1 MPTYHYP
8 SYHKKITNLSPMHLN
23 ESTRL
28 RERRERLPELMVE
41 EERKK
46 KVLKPPNGR
55 GRPEE
60 GFPAGNLG
68 GSGGRARGGEC
79 GGRGWR
85 R

>member
-1 MPTYHYP
+1 
-8 SYHKKITNLSPMHLN
+8 MHLN

-41 EERKK
+41 EEREK
-46 KVLKPPNGR
+46 KVLKPPDGR
-55 GRPEE
+55 GRNGPEE
-60 GFPAGNLG
+60 GFPAVNLG
-68 GSGGRARGGEC
+68 GGGGRARGGEF

>member
-1 MPTYHYP
+1 
-8 SYHKKITNLSPMHLN
+8 MHLN

-41 EERKK
+41 EVREG

-60 GFPAGNLG
+60 GFPAVNLG
-68 GSGGRARGGEC
+68 GGGGRVRGGEC

-85 R
+85 G